1 MALQPEQVVDNRYKI
16 VGLLAQGGMGAVYR
30 GWDQR
35 LRRPVA
41 LKEMVP
47 QPGIS
52 DEMLKELQE
61 QFEHEAQTL
70 ATLSHPNLV
79 RVTDYFTWEG
89 NEYLVM
95 DFVDGESLAG
105 RIERTGP
112 QSEEQVL
119 LWAKQLLD
127 ALAYCH
133 RRGVIHRDI
142 KPHNILIAADGKPI
156 LVDFGLVKLWDPED
170 PQTKTVMRGAGTPEY
185 APPEQYDIGLGHTD
199 PRSDVYSLGA
209 TLYHSLTGRIPPT
222 ATQRMANPA
231 CFLPP
236 RRIRTDLAP
245 GTESA
250 VLKAMEVAL
259 RNRFQSAEQMARAL
273 EALPVRPPTVRLDQA
288 PPSRPPSGPA
298 APRRTIR
305 GNRRMWVG
313 IGVGGTLCLLVSAAV
328 LCAVWP
334 RTTPTPTVSASAD
347 TSEATTTVLPLT
359 SAPTEEASPT
369 DTPLPATAEPTAA
382 LASGTL
388 LFEDDFASAAS
399 GWEIGDYDGGSV
411 GYRDGYYY
419 VISTHAGGAMWG
431 LAYQDFA
438 DMVVD
443 VDATMVQGP
452 TGNAGVY
459 GVKCRVQP
467 GGTGGDGYALL
478 ISSDGTYSIQ
488 RVVDGDYQA
497 LLPWTSSSAI
507 VPGNATNHLQAVC
520 DGDRIALF
528 ANGQFL
534 GAVTDG
540 TFRSGDISLVAVTFE
555 GGATEAHFDDLTV
568 TAPTDLPLPGEIL
581 LEDDFSDPSTAW
593 QVEDYGEPGRVGYG
607 DGYYY
612 VIGQQNGLMVWGAA
626 PQSYSDVVVEVE
638 TTQVSAPPNDNNGYG
653 LMCRVQPGPVGDG
666 YALLISGDGY
676 YTIQRV
682 VDGDYEP
689 LVPWT
694 RSLVINTGDATN
706 HIHAVCS
713 GSTLA
718 LVVNGRLLAEAE
730 DTTYDSG
737 RLSLVAG
744 TFETQPTEVRFD
756 DLTVYS
762 PLR

>member
-1 MALQPEQVVDNRYKI
+1 MTLQPEQVVDNRYKI

-47 QPGIS
+47 QPGIG
-52 DEMLKELQE
+52 EKMLEELQQ
-61 QFEHEAQTL
+61 QFEYEAQVL

-95 DFVDGESLAG
+95 DFIEGESLAG

-119 LWAKQLLD
+119 LWARQLLD

-133 RRGVIHRDI
+133 GRGVIHRDI
-142 KPHNILIAADGKPI
+142 KPHNIVIASDGKPI
-156 LVDFGLVKLWDPED
+156 MVDFGLVKLWDPDD

-199 PRSDVYSLGA
+199 PRSDIYSLGA

-236 RRIRTDLAP
+236 RRIRTDLAL

-259 RNRFQSAEQMARAL
+259 HNRFQSAEEMARAL
-273 EALPVRPPTVRLDQA
+273 EALPARPPTVRLDQA
-288 PPSRPPSGPA
+288 SPPPPPSGPA
-298 APRRTIR
+298 VPRRAMR
-305 GNRRMWVG
+305 GNRRLWVG
-313 IGVGGTLCLLVSAAV
+313 IAASGALCILISAAV

-334 RTTPTPTVSASAD
+334 RSTPTPTVSALAE
-347 TSEATTTVLPLT
+347 TAETATTVLSPT
-359 SAPTEEASPT
+359 RSPTEEPPPT
-369 DTPLPATAEPTAA
+369 DTPLPVTAEPTVA
-382 LASGTL
+382 LPPGTL

-399 GWEIGDYDGGSV
+399 GWEVGDYDGGSV

-419 VISTHAGGAMWG
+419 VISARSGGAMWG
-431 LAYQDFA
+431 LAYQDFT
-438 DMVVD
+438 DVVVD

-488 RVVDGDYQA
+488 RVVDGDYQT
-497 LLPWTSSSAI
+497 LLPWTPSPAI
-507 VPGNATNHLQAVC
+507 VPGNATNHLRAVC
-520 DGDRIALF
+520 DGDRMALF
-528 ANGQFL
+528 ANGEFL
-534 GAVTDG
+534 GSATDG

-555 GGATEAHFDDLTV
+555 GGATEAHFDDLVV
-568 TAPTDLPLPGEIL
+568 TTPTDLPLPGTVL
-581 LEDDFSDPSTAW
+581 FEDDFSDPSTAW
-593 QVEDYGEPGRVGYG
+593 QVEDYGEAGRVGYG

-612 VIGQQNGLMVWGAA
+612 VIGQQDGLMVWGAA
-626 PQSYSDVVVEVE
+626 PQSYSDVVVEVDA
-638 TTQVSAPPNDNNGYG
+638 TQISAPPNDNNGYG
-653 LMCRVQPGPVGDG
+653 LLCRVQPGPVGDG

-676 YTIQRV
+676 YSIQLV
-682 VDGDYEP
+682 VEGDYEP

-694 RSLVINTGDATN
+694 RSLVINMGNATN

-744 TFETQPTEVRFD
+744 TFEAQPTEVRFD
-756 DLTVYS
+756 DLIVYS